1 MLDSEGLFNW
11 SQALE
16 DCSPEEH
23 RQAIKYLCTWYTNI
37 YGDGSLINTLQDA
50 TDYEEFALKKT
61 LERKRYLEEKKNKL
75 KQEKKND

>member
-23 RQAIKYLCTWYTNI
+23 RQAIEYLCTWYTNI
-37 YGDGSLINTLQDA
+37 YGKMPLIMKSLH
-50 TDYEEFALKKT
+50 
-61 LERKRYLEEKKNKL
+61 ERKL
-75 KQEKKND
+75 